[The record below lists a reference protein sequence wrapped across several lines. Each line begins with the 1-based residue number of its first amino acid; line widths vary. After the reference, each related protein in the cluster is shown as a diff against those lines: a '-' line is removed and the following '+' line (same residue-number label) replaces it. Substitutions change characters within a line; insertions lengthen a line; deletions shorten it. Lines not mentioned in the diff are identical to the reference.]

1 MAEFAFYT
9 KIFSENIMR
18 DKRAKFV
25 ELAGS
30 RVNRAIKDIRL
41 IGNLSN
47 RSAYAY
53 GADDVRKIFRALQ
66 KELESAK
73 SRFSGDSEAPEEGF
87 QLE

>member
-1 MAEFAFYT
+1 
-9 KIFSENIMR
+9 MR

-25 ELAGS
+25 ELAES

-53 GADDVRKIFRALQ
+53 TEDDIRKIFRAIQ
-66 KELESAK
+66 KELDGAK
-73 SRFSGDSEAPEEGF
+73 SRFGGETDSREEGF
-87 QLE
+87 RLE